1 MYRNNGIKPIHPG
14 PCVSIVSHG
23 TRAIVQ
29 PLITAARTKGSSIL
43 RNLIPDTYSPSM
55 PKTEKEMR
63 KAEQKHPRIS
73 SRSPTKISFSS
84 TFRGSF
90 FSSFSFS
97 LSLFLSLLFP
107 LLSQSTLT
115 MQRGMKM
122 THPRQLSKK
131 EVQVMPTRR
140 IKIQLQKSL
149 GISYVTYTLNDFLR
163 LSLHVFFRLH
173 IS

>member
-1 MYRNNGIKPIHPG
+1 MYRNNGVKPIHPG

-55 PKTEKEMR
+55 PMR
-63 KAEQKHPRIS
+63 KRCERLNKSIRAFLHARLRRFHFPL
-73 SRSPTKISFSS
+73 RSE
-84 TFRGSF
+84 RSF

-163 LSLHVFFRLH
+163 LSLHVFFRLY

>member
-1 MYRNNGIKPIHPG
+1 MYRNNGVKPIHPG

-97 LSLFLSLLFP
+97 SLSLSPFSP
-107 LLSQSTLT
+107 SIPINVNNAKRNEDDTSASIVEKGST
-115 MQRGMKM
+115 GYAYA
-122 THPRQLSKK
+122 
-131 EVQVMPTRR
+131 E
-140 IKIQLQKSL
+140 
-149 GISYVTYTLNDFLR
+149 N
-163 LSLHVFFRLH
+163 
-173 IS
+173 

>member
-1 MYRNNGIKPIHPG
+1 MYRNNGVKPIHPG

-73 SRSPTKISFSS
+73 SRSPTEISFSS

-97 LSLFLSLLFP
+97 SLSLSPFSP
-107 LLSQSTLT
+107 SIPINVNNAKRNEDDTSASIVEKGST
-115 MQRGMKM
+115 GYAYAK
-122 THPRQLSKK
+122 
-131 EVQVMPTRR
+131 
-140 IKIQLQKSL
+140 
-149 GISYVTYTLNDFLR
+149 N
-163 LSLHVFFRLH
+163 
-173 IS
+173 

>member
-1 MYRNNGIKPIHPG
+1 MYRNNGVKPIHPG
-14 PCVSIVSHG
+14 PCMSIVSHG

-97 LSLFLSLLFP
+97 RSLSLSPFSP
-107 LLSQSTLT
+107 SIPINVNNAKRNEDDTSASIVEKGST
-115 MQRGMKM
+115 GYAYA
-122 THPRQLSKK
+122 
-131 EVQVMPTRR
+131 E
-140 IKIQLQKSL
+140 
-149 GISYVTYTLNDFLR
+149 N
-163 LSLHVFFRLH
+163 
-173 IS
+173 

>member
-1 MYRNNGIKPIHPG
+1 MYRNNGVKPIHPG

-23 TRAIVQ
+23 TCAIVQ

-84 TFRGSF
+84 TFRKILLFLF
-90 FSSFSFS
+90 FLFPLS
-97 LSLFLSLLFP
+97 LSLSPFSP
-107 LLSQSTLT
+107 SIPINVNNAKRNEDDTSASIVEKGST
-115 MQRGMKM
+115 GYAYA
-122 THPRQLSKK
+122 
-131 EVQVMPTRR
+131 E
-140 IKIQLQKSL
+140 
-149 GISYVTYTLNDFLR
+149 N
-163 LSLHVFFRLH
+163 
-173 IS
+173 